1 MKFTKM
7 HGAGN
12 DYIYIDAQKEKIQ
25 NPSVLAVKL
34 SDRHFGIGGDG
45 LVLIHPSEKAD
56 FRMQMFNSDGS
67 EAEMCGNAIRCVA
80 KFAYDKKLTSKKTIA
95 IETLSGIKNIDLIF
109 DEAGKVTGATVDMGA
124 PVFEPKLIPVNM
136 DGDRI
141 VNRPLEVDGKTYNIT
156 CVSMGNP
163 HCAVFLD
170 EIQSLDL
177 NTLGPKFENHKVF
190 PKRINAEFIK
200 IIDRD
205 NIELRVYERGAGET
219 LACGTGA
226 CAAVVAS
233 YINGYTNNEVNVSLK
248 GGLLKIKYDNAVIMT
263 GNAVTVFEG
272 EMDVWY

>member
-25 NPSVLAVKL
+25 NPSLLAKKL
-34 SDRHFGIGGDG
+34 SDRHFGIGSDG
-45 LVLIHPSEKAD
+45 LVLIHPSDKAD

-80 KFAYDKKLTSKKTIA
+80 KYVYDKKMISKKTIS
-95 IETLSGIKNIDLIF
+95 IETLSGIKYIDLVF
-109 DEAGKVTGATVDMGA
+109 DETGRVTGATVDMGA
-124 PVFEPKLIPVNM
+124 PIFDPKLIPVDM
-136 DGDRI
+136 EGDKI
-141 VNRPLEVDGKTYNIT
+141 INQPLEVDGKIYYVT

-177 NTLGPKFENHKVF
+177 NAIGPKFENHKVF
-190 PKRINAEFIK
+190 PKRVNTEFIK
-200 IIDRD
+200 VIDKN

-226 CAAVVAS
+226 CAAAVSS
-233 YINGYTNNEVNVSLK
+233 YINGYTNNEVNVSLR
-248 GGLLKIKYDNAVIMT
+248 GGLLKIKYDKTVIMT

-272 EMDVWY
+272 ETDVWY

>member
-12 DYIYIDAQKEKIQ
+12 DYIYIDAQKEKIF
-25 NPSVLAVKL
+25 NPSLLAQKL
-34 SDRHFGIGGDG
+34 SDRHFGIGSDG
-45 LVLIHPSEKAD
+45 LVLIHPSDKAD

-80 KFAYDKKLTSKKTIA
+80 KYVYDKKLTSKKTIA
-95 IETLSGIKNIDLIF
+95 IETLSGIKFIDLVF
-109 DEAGKVTGATVDMGA
+109 DETGNVTGAAVDMGA
-124 PVFEPKLIPVNM
+124 PIFEPKLIPVDM

-141 VNRPLEVDGKTYNIT
+141 VNRPLEVDGKTYYIT

-177 NTLGPKFENHKVF
+177 NLLGPKFENHKVF
-190 PKRINAEFIK
+190 PRRVNAEFVK
-200 IIDRD
+200 VIDKN

-248 GGLLKIKYDNAVIMT
+248 GGILKIKYDNTVMMT

-272 EMDVWY
+272 EIDVWY

>member
-12 DYIYIDAQKEKIQ
+12 DYIYIDAQKEKIF
-25 NPSVLAVKL
+25 NPSLLAQKL
-34 SDRHFGIGGDG
+34 SDRHFGIGSDG
-45 LVLIHPSEKAD
+45 LVLIHPSDKAD

-80 KFAYDKKLTSKKTIA
+80 KYVYDKKLTSKKTIA
-95 IETLSGIKNIDLIF
+95 IETLSGIKFIDLVF
-109 DEAGKVTGATVDMGA
+109 DETGNVTGAAVDMGA
-124 PVFEPKLIPVNM
+124 PIFEPKQIPVDM

-141 VNRPLEVDGKTYNIT
+141 VNRPLEVDGKTYYIT

-177 NTLGPKFENHKVF
+177 NLLGPKFENHKVF
-190 PKRINAEFIK
+190 PRRVNAEFVK
-200 IIDRD
+200 VIDKN

-248 GGLLKIKYDNAVIMT
+248 GGILKIKYDNTVMMT

-272 EMDVWY
+272 EIDVWY

>member
-1 MKFTKM
+1 MRFTKM

-12 DYIYIDAQKEKIQ
+12 DYIYIDAQREKIE
-25 NPSVLAVKL
+25 NPSLLAQKL

-45 LVLIHPSEKAD
+45 LVLIHPSDKAD

-80 KFAYDKKLTSKKTIA
+80 KFVYDKKLTSKKTIA
-95 IETLSGIKNIDLIF
+95 IETLAGIKYIDLIIGK
-109 DEAGKVTGATVDMGA
+109 DGKVEGAAVDMGA
-124 PVFEPKLIPVNM
+124 PIFEPNLIPVDL
-136 DGDRI
+136 DGDKI
-141 VNRPLEVDGKTYNIT
+141 INRPLEVDGKTYYIT

-177 NTLGPKFENHKVF
+177 NALGPKFENHKVF
-190 PKRINAEFIK
+190 PKRVNTEFIK
-200 IIDRD
+200 VIDKN
-205 NIELRVYERGAGET
+205 NIELRVYERGSGET

-226 CAAVVAS
+226 CAAVVAG

-248 GGLLKIKYDNAVIMT
+248 GGLLKIKYDKTVIMT

-272 EMDVWY
+272 EIDVWH

>member
-12 DYIYIDAQKEKIQ
+12 DYIYIDAQKEKIF
-25 NPSVLAVKL
+25 NPSLLAQKL
-34 SDRHFGIGGDG
+34 SDRHFGIGSDG
-45 LVLIHPSEKAD
+45 LVLIHPSDKAD

-80 KFAYDKKLTSKKTIA
+80 KYVYDKKLTSKKTIA
-95 IETLSGIKNIDLIF
+95 IETLSGIKFIDLVF
-109 DEAGKVTGATVDMGA
+109 DETGNVTGAAVDMGA
-124 PVFEPKLIPVNM
+124 PIFEPKLIPVDM

-141 VNRPLEVDGKTYNIT
+141 VNRPLEVDGKTYYIT

-177 NTLGPKFENHKVF
+177 NLLGPKFENHKVF
-190 PKRINAEFIK
+190 PRRVNAEFVK
-200 IIDRD
+200 VIDKN

-233 YINGYTNNEVNVSLK
+233 YINCYTNNEVNVSLK
-248 GGLLKIKYDNAVIMT
+248 GGILKIKYDNTVMMT

-272 EMDVWY
+272 EIDVWY

>member
-12 DYIYIDAQKEKIQ
+12 DYIYINAQKEKIF
-25 NPSVLAVKL
+25 NPSLLAQKL
-34 SDRHFGIGGDG
+34 SDRHFGIGSDG
-45 LVLIHPSEKAD
+45 LVLIHPSDKAD

-80 KFAYDKKLTSKKTIA
+80 KYVYDKKLTSKKTIA
-95 IETLSGIKNIDLIF
+95 IETLSGIKFIDLVF
-109 DEAGKVTGATVDMGA
+109 DETGNVTGAAVDMGA
-124 PVFEPKLIPVNM
+124 PIFEPKLIPVDM

-141 VNRPLEVDGKTYNIT
+141 VNRPLEVDGKTYYIT

-177 NTLGPKFENHKVF
+177 NLLGPKFENHKVF
-190 PKRINAEFIK
+190 PRRVNAEFVK
-200 IIDRD
+200 VIDKN

-248 GGLLKIKYDNAVIMT
+248 GGILKIKYDNTVMMT

-272 EMDVWY
+272 EIDVWY

>member
-25 NPSVLAVKL
+25 NPSLLAKKL
-34 SDRHFGIGGDG
+34 SDRHFGIGSDG
-45 LVLIHPSEKAD
+45 LVLIHPSDKAD

-80 KFAYDKKLTSKKTIA
+80 KYVYDKKMISKKTIA
-95 IETLSGIKNIDLIF
+95 IETLSGIKYIDLVF
-109 DEAGKVTGATVDMGA
+109 DETGRVTGATVDMGA
-124 PVFEPKLIPVNM
+124 PIFDPKLIPVDM
-136 DGDRI
+136 EGDKI
-141 VNRPLEVDGKTYNIT
+141 INQPLEVDGKIYYVT

-177 NTLGPKFENHKVF
+177 NAIGPKFENHKVF
-190 PKRINAEFIK
+190 PKRVNTEFIK
-200 IIDRD
+200 VIDKN

-226 CAAVVAS
+226 CAAAVSS
-233 YINGYTNNEVNVSLK
+233 YINGYTNNEVNVSLR
-248 GGLLKIKYDNAVIMT
+248 GGLLKIKYDKTVIMT

-272 EMDVWY
+272 ETDVWY

>member
-12 DYIYIDAQKEKIQ
+12 DYIYIDAQKERIF
-25 NPSVLAVKL
+25 NPSLLTQKL
-34 SDRHFGIGGDG
+34 SDRHFGIGSDG
-45 LVLIHPSEKAD
+45 LVLIHPSDKAD

-80 KFAYDKKLTSKKTIA
+80 KYVYDKKLTSKKTIA
-95 IETLSGIKNIDLIF
+95 IETLSGIKFIDLVF
-109 DEAGKVTGATVDMGA
+109 DETGNVTGAAVDMGA
-124 PVFEPKLIPVNM
+124 PIFEPKLIPVDM

-141 VNRPLEVDGKTYNIT
+141 VNRPLEVDGKTYYIT

-177 NTLGPKFENHKVF
+177 NLLGPKFENHKVF
-190 PKRINAEFIK
+190 PRRVNAEFVK
-200 IIDRD
+200 VIDKN

-248 GGLLKIKYDNAVIMT
+248 GGILKIKYDNTVMMT

-272 EMDVWY
+272 EIDVWY